1 MRRAGAAVGG
11 AFCKS
16 TGSCCTAAGPAQ
28 LASALPACPEAALP
42 TAGRRKPQP
51 LPARP
56 PTPPAGLSMAL
67 LRAQLRIPILGVCLG
82 FQALALAHGGAITHA
97 PEPVHGR
104 LSAIAHSGHP
114 LFEGIPS
121 GRRYAVV
128 RYHSLLVDE
137 ASLPPCLEPL
147 AWTCGG
153 HHALQLGTDDD
164 AAGSDSG
171 SSGSSSSS
179 SGSSGGG
186 SPGHGERLLMALAH
200 RSLPHYGVQFHP
212 ESVAT
217 EYGAALLRNFAALT
231 WRFQG
236 QPVPLLPPCLAGK
249 LPGGCGAAGHQRL
262 APGG

>member
-1 MRRAGAAVGG
+1 MA
-11 AFCKS
+11 
-16 TGSCCTAAGPAQ
+16 P
-28 LASALPACPEAALP
+28 PACTHRIPQTCHLP
-42 TAGRRKPQP
+42 P
-51 LPARP
+51 
-56 PTPPAGLSMAL
+56 GLSLAL
-67 LRAQLRIPILGVCLG
+67 LRAQPRIPILGVCLG

-114 LFEGIPS
+114 LFDGIPS

-137 ASLPPCLEPL
+137 ASLPACLEPL

-164 AAGSDSG
+164 VAGSDGG
-171 SSGSSSSS
+171 SSGSPGSSS
-179 SGSSGGG
+179 SGGS
-186 SPGHGERLLMALAH
+186 SPGHGERLLMALCH

-217 EYGAALLRNFAALT
+217 GFGAALLRNFAALT

-236 QPVPLLPPCLAGK
+236 QPVPPLPPHLAGK
-249 LPGGCGAAGHQRL
+249 LPGGFDFAVVVLHSAVRMITCIWQHGVPYL
-262 APGG
+262 P